1 VSEPAGAPVPKA
13 DGLGVAEER
22 VKINTDPL
30 ALPTKGQLRLYRT
43 VRVAL
48 LGVSKLWFRVEVH
61 GREHVPDGEAFIL
74 APVHRSNIDFLL
86 SLWAM
91 DNTRMRYLAKDT
103 LWKGAWGRLWSALG
117 AIPVHRGTPDRDAL
131 KTCIGVI
138 KNGEPLVIF
147 PEGTRQQGPEV
158 QPLFDGPAYVQGR
171 TGACIVPVGIGGS
184 ETAMPKGAK
193 FIKPHKVVLVVGE
206 PLAPPP
212 KGESGRVPRSAV
224 RDQTLH
230 LHTVLQ
236 DLFDEAQQL
245 AGTPN
250 SHPSA

>member
-1 VSEPAGAPVPKA
+1 MSEPDGAPVPRTE
-13 DGLGVAEER
+13 GLGVAEER
-22 VKINTDPL
+22 VKITTDPL

-103 LWKGAWGRLWSALG
+103 LWKGAWGKLWSALG

-171 TGACIVPVGIGGS
+171 TGARIVPVGIGGS
-184 ETAMPKGAK
+184 ERAMARGAK
-193 FIKPHKVVLVVGE
+193 FISPRKVHVVVGK
-206 PLAPPP
+206 PIQTASVTGSP
-212 KGESGRVPRSAV
+212 KAQ
-224 RDQTLH
+224 RDAARQLTIELH
-230 LHTVLQ
+230 AELQ
-236 DLFDEAQQL
+236 RLFDLAQ
-245 AGTPN
+245 ARVG
-250 SHPSA
+250 